1 MKFLYLIVKPVIL
14 NLLVIP
20 LKQSSFILSQ
30 NTNSIVKQINPN
42 IPAIDIITD
51 TNINKMFLQT
61 FKKFNK
67 RLRKLSDFLMI

>member
-67 RLRKLSDFLMI
+67 RLRIII